1 MDEKNRPDLID
12 DQTAPAVCDIPWG
25 KRGNTADNGCGW
37 IAAYN
42 VTAALLGHVRRE
54 DVTGEIVRL
63 GGVWFSGRFGTKPRG
78 ITRYLRSRFGKVKTA
93 GPFLGRWRKK
103 SRGARAVIAL
113 FQHKGLFSP
122 LHYVSGI
129 GEEPGKFRFYNDDD
143 YSAEYGGEPVT
154 ADEFCK
160 LMKKEGRKPIKLW
173 AVTKD

>member
-42 VTAALLGHVRRE
+42 VTAALLGQVRRE

-129 GEEPGKFRFYNDDD
+129 GEGPGKFRFYNDDD

-154 ADEFCK
+154 VDEFCK